1 VRLSVP
7 QARLFIAG
15 YSLAMTGVLVM
26 FFLIAPEFLPFNPGR
41 GENVQLIEI
50 TLPVFF
56 GYLTSA
62 SHFLF
67 QSSSSPGRFGGDE
80 RLLFLM
86 VVGPCVVFS
95 ILFVALFVIFYF
107 RHLVF
112 SDLSKWYSIIL
123 SLLTSTIGIISA
135 NIFLTSSGNRRRRAE

>member
-7 QARLFIAG
+7 QARLLIAG
-15 YSLAMTGVLVM
+15 YSLAMTGFLVV
-26 FFLIAPEFLPFNPGR
+26 FFLIAPAFLPFNPGR
-41 GENVQLIEI
+41 GENVRLIEI

-67 QSSSSPGRFGGDE
+67 NSSPSSERFSGDE

-86 VVGPCVVFS
+86 VVGPCV
-95 ILFVALFVIFYF
+95 LFFVLFLVLFTIFYF
-107 RHLVF
+107 RNVLI
-112 SDLSKWYSIIL
+112 DELSKWYSIIL
-123 SLLTSTIGIISA
+123 SLLTSTVGIISA
-135 NIFLTSSGNRRRRAE
+135 NIFISSSSTRRRP